1 MPYSYHSEIALQAYW
16 WMKACCLALESMVVH
31 LILNVIIIT
40 AVTSAVT
47 SVALMW
53 YLQGRDNRKLTV
65 ELNLGCESDQ
75 HNQKT
80 PLTQTPS
87 MMDHSED
94 SLEEPVSAPG
104 ARLVPLPL
112 IGQDIRQYVAQRA
125 SSWAALSFSGKDS
138 AGQVRPL

>member
-1 MPYSYHSEIALQAYW
+1 
-16 WMKACCLALESMVVH
+16 MKACCLALESMVVH